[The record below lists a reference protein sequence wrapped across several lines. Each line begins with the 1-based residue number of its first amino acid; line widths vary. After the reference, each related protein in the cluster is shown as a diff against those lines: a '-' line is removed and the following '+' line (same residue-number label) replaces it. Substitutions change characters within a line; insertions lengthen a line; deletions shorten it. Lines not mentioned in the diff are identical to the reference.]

1 MSSDEGMKPKSPWKR
16 GGQDAE
22 LGDKKSEFAA
32 SVLETLENKS
42 IERFRTK
49 LIEVGGTYSETFP
62 VLPSGDIQVRDED
75 PDGPDILM
83 CSPAKREKTQEGD
96 VSVTRIRY
104 RPDDVRIGAKR
115 ITEKYPDITF
125 EFGESQTRDK
135 ITYTATFKNNEGSE

>member
-49 LIEVGGTYSETFP
+49 LIEVGGT
-62 VLPSGDIQVRDED
+62 
-75 PDGPDILM
+75 
-83 CSPAKREKTQEGD
+83 
-96 VSVTRIRY
+96 
-104 RPDDVRIGAKR
+104 
-115 ITEKYPDITF
+115 
-125 EFGESQTRDK
+125 
-135 ITYTATFKNNEGSE
+135 